1 MRIIDVLTSPWAI
14 VPEKLLEIQEI
25 YRTHLRG
32 EKIDLAGIEARIGK
46 PLSND
51 QKPYEVVDGVAV
63 ISMEGIVA
71 KRMSIFTK
79 ISGGLSTY
87 HVQEQFNSAM
97 ENRDVNAILL
107 NVDSPGGSVD
117 GVAELAEH
125 IFQMRGKKPV
135 VAYTDGMMASA
146 AYWIASAADS
156 IFISGDTTQ
165 VGSLGVVASHVDI
178 SKAEEKYG
186 VKTTEITAGKY
197 KRIASRYEPLSQ
209 EGRQTIQEAVD
220 YIYTAFVGDVAKHRG
235 VSEEQV
241 LEQMADGRLFLGRQA
256 VTAGLVDG
264 VSTLE
269 QVIGKLSKE
278 ASMKVKLGKAEI
290 DVQES
295 MVIDSK
301 FISENAPEIAESFR
315 SEGAQAE
322 RARVSGIE
330 ENALPGYEQ
339 IVAEAKKDGKS
350 TGADVAQRVVRAD
363 NEKRERKLEEIR
375 GDAPPPMKQPPVDGV
390 LPGKGEE
397 AIDPT
402 LPVEERA
409 KKEWDSKAE
418 TRKEFSSYE
427 SFLAFKR
434 NEEAGRIRI
443 LSRK

>member
-25 YRTHLRG
+25 YRVHLRG
-32 EKIDLAGIEARIGK
+32 EKIDLSVVEARLGK
-46 PLSND
+46 PLSNE
-51 QKPYEVVDGVAV
+51 QKPYDVVDGVAV
-63 ISMEGIVA
+63 ICMEGIVA

-79 ISGGLSTY
+79 ISGGMSTY
-87 HVQEQFNSAM
+87 HIQEQINAAM
-97 ENRDVNAILL
+97 ADGDVHAIAL

-117 GVAELAEH
+117 GVAELADH
-125 IFQMRGKKPV
+125 IYRMRGKKPI
-135 VAYTDGMMASA
+135 VAFTDGMMASA

-156 IFISGDTTQ
+156 IFISGDTAQ
-165 VGSLGVVASHVDI
+165 VGSIGVVASHVDV

-209 EGRQTIQEAVD
+209 EGRQTIQELVD
-220 YIYTAFVGDVAKHRG
+220 YIYTAFVGDVARHRG

-278 ASMKVKLGKAEI
+278 ASMKVKFGHAEI

-295 MVIDSK
+295 TVIDSK
-301 FISENAPEIAESFR
+301 FISQNAPEIAESFR
-315 SEGAQAE
+315 LEGAQAE
-322 RARVSGIE
+322 RERIRGIE
-330 ENALPGYEQ
+330 ENALPGHEE

-350 TGADVAQRVVRAD
+350 TGADVALKIVKAE
-363 NEKRERKLEEIR
+363 NEIR
-375 GDAPPPMKQPPVDGV
+375 GKKLGDIRAEAPKPVEQPPVDGIQG
-390 LPGKGEE
+390 PAGKVDEN
-397 AIDPT
+397 AS
-402 LPVEERA
+402 VEDRA
-409 KKEWDSKAE
+409 KAEWDKDEKLRAEFGGDYDAFLSYRKAE
-418 TRKEFSSYE
+418 DQ
-427 SFLAFKR
+427 
-434 NEEAGRIRI
+434 GRVRV
-443 LSRK
+443 LSRKR